1 MPFKSEKQRKWMY
14 ANDPEMAKKWEK
26 EEAIREKLRNV
37 IRQEIKSVF
46 EKESINEGWGKY
58 HLGGLV
64 DYSGVGDS
72 KLRKRL
78 ERTIRRIGGKIDAVG
93 DDYIKFRVSGMDIKK
108 LPPVIKKLDRK
119 KIVWIGD
126 KRKKS
131 IWDRRKHIDKLGEGF
146 GGELKGKDLEEFEK
160 QRKENAEVLGYKVTG
175 VSDIKEIIL
184 NEKKWDITQRTD
196 NGEDFKSSIAT
207 IARDLEKKVAIYKNR
222 HKVDKEE
229 MKYYMNRWMDGVH
242 KKLKSDGVL

>member
-1 MPFKSEKQRKWMY
+1 MFIIYKP
-14 ANDPEMAKKWEK
+14 N
-26 EEAIREKLRNV
+26 
-37 IRQEIKSVF
+37 
-46 EKESINEGWGKY
+46 
-58 HLGGLV
+58 
-64 DYSGVGDS
+64 
-72 KLRKRL
+72 LRK
-78 ERTIRRIGGKIDAVG
+78 EYEKIGFFA
-93 DDYIKFRVSGMDIKK
+93 
-108 LPPVIKKLDRK
+108 
-119 KIVWIGD
+119 
-126 KRKKS
+126 
-131 IWDRRKHIDKLGEGF
+131 EGF